1 MPLQNADLNA
11 DLDRERVVRA
21 QQGDQDAFAELMAE
35 HQRALYS
42 LTYRMLGDAGDAEDA
57 AQETVIRA
65 YYHLGQYDPKRAF
78 RTWLLSIG
86 AHLCIDLMRKRRFLW
101 LAFDETLP
109 PQFEPMSAEHT
120 LDDKAVH
127 HERQQT
133 IQAMLEQLRPD
144 DRALIVFR
152 YWNDLS
158 YEEIADRLDVTPTIV
173 KSRLFRARQAVA
185 NQMLL
190 AGSTEWLVA

>member
-1 MPLQNADLNA
+1 MTLQIDADI
-11 DLDRERVVRA
+11 DRKRVVRA
-21 QQGDQDAFAELMAE
+21 QQGDQDAFAELIAE

-42 LTYRMLGDAGDAEDA
+42 LTYRMLGNAADAEDA
-57 AQETVIRA
+57 AQEAVIRA
-65 YYHLGQYDPKRAF
+65 YYHLSQYDPQRAF

-101 LAFDETLP
+101 LALDETLP
-109 PQFEPMSAEHT
+109 PQPELLTAEHT
-120 LDDKAVH
+120 LDDKAFH
-127 HERQQT
+127 RERQQT
-133 IQAMLEQLRPD
+133 VQTMLDQLRPD
-144 DRALIVFR
+144 DRALIAFR
-152 YWNDLS
+152 YWQDLS
-158 YEEIADRLDVTPTIV
+158 YEEIADLLNVTPTVV